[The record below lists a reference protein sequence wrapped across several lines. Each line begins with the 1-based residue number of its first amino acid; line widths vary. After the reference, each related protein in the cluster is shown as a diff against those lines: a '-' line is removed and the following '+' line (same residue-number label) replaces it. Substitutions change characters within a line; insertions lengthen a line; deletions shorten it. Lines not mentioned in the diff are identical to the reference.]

1 MSLNKKLDNMFKEQQ
16 LTEAKDRK
24 LNKLFLQS
32 IKASA
37 KDGEDKL
44 YKLSQDWEDW
54 NQDND
59 DKYDDLVDPLFA
71 AIELVQDAGEPG
83 KNNVV
88 KDKEYYSYIKSADKI
103 LKKFNKEVAK
113 AAKLHKEEIDEANT
127 TADAGGEYN
136 TKYAFGKKKKKDLT
150 KGLMGYKPVSESK
163 FMKMA
168 KLTMLNEASYKD
180 YKNDESLSSKQ
191 KVNKAIKEV
200 NGKLFRIE
208 RIINQNIKLKS
219 ETGIDETKYWK
230 STREN
235 LEKISAKMERLS
247 EKLRGF

>member
-1 MSLNKKLDNMFKEQQ
+1 MSLNKKLDKMLE
-16 LTEAKDRK
+16 TD
-24 LNKLFLQS
+24 
-32 IKASA
+32 
-37 KDGEDKL
+37 
-44 YKLSQDWEDW
+44 
-54 NQDND
+54 
-59 DKYDDLVDPLFA
+59 
-71 AIELVQDAGEPG
+71 
-83 KNNVV
+83 
-88 KDKEYYSYIKSADKI
+88 
-103 LKKFNKEVAK
+103 FNKEE
-113 AAKLHKEEIDEANT
+113 EEIDEANT
-127 TADAGGEYN
+127 TVDAGGEYD

-150 KGLMGYKPVSESK
+150 KGLMGYKPVKEST

-180 YKNDESLSSKQ
+180 YKNDESLNSKQ

-208 RIINQNIKLKS
+208 RIINQNIKLKN